1 MIDIY
6 ISEDSDE
13 QREIIRRYVKAA
25 ILIKEYDMKLKIAT
39 DDPEKIIEELKLS
52 KNTGL
57 YFLDID
63 LQAAKN
69 GLTLAKEIREYDPR
83 GFIVFVT
90 SHSEMAFLTFQYK
103 VEALDFILKDEPKQ
117 LQHRICE
124 CMDYVNI
131 KYMNITRG
139 EEKTITITR
148 GNRKITLEY
157 DSIMFFE
164 TSASEHK
171 LIVHTENKSME
182 FFGKMK
188 NIEEEVGE
196 EFIRCHRAY
205 LVNRKNIEEV
215 SYAEKLIIM
224 KNKAEC
230 PISHR
235 LLRQVKSKYQ

>member
-6 ISEDSDE
+6 ICEDSAE
-13 QREIIRRYVKAA
+13 QREVITRYVKSA
-25 ILIKEYDMKLKIAT
+25 ILIQEYDMKLKIAT
-39 DDPEKIIEELKLS
+39 DDPEKIIEELKSS

-63 LQAAKN
+63 LQSTKN

-90 SHSEMAFLTFQYK
+90 SHSEMSFLTFQYK
-103 VEALDFILKDEPKQ
+103 VEALDFILKDESKQ

-124 CMDYVNI
+124 CMEHVHT
-131 KYMNITRG
+131 KYMKITRG
-139 EEKTITITR
+139 EGKTITITR
-148 GNRKITLEY
+148 GGRKITLEY
-157 DSIMFFE
+157 DNIMFFE
-164 TSASEHK
+164 TSANEHK
-171 LIVHTENKSME
+171 LIVHTENKSTE

-188 NIEEEVGE
+188 DIEEEVGD

-205 LVNRKNIEEV
+205 LVNKKNIKEV
-215 SYAEKLIIM
+215 NYAEKLIIM
-224 KNKAEC
+224 KNQTSC

-235 LLRQVKSKYQ
+235 MLGQVKSKYQ